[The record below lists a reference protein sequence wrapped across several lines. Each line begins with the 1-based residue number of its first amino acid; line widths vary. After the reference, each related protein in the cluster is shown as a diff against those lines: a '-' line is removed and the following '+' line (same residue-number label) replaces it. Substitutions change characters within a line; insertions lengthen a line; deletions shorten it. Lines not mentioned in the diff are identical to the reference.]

1 MKAKEYAAQYREL
14 VSEGSDKYPAN
25 TIVKRMIREVGVLQG
40 VRSAQSNSSMLS
52 ILQEQERKWQSF
64 CRIVGEESL
73 RLDGFREVIKGC
85 FPSYVMQLWESYER
99 SMQQR
104 QTQRRTGR

>member
-1 MKAKEYAAQYREL
+1 MKAKEYAARYREL
-14 VSEGSDKYPAN
+14 VSEGSDEYPAS
-25 TIVKRMIREVGVLQG
+25 TIVKQMIREVGLLQE
-40 VRSAQSNSSMLS
+40 VRSSQSNSAMLT
-52 ILQEQERKWQSF
+52 ILQEQERKWQSL

-73 RLDGFREVIKGC
+73 RSDGFREVIRTC

-104 QTQRRTGR
+104 QTQRRAGR